1 MPRYRDE
8 SGWYHD
14 ELPKAGPFG
23 IILIYLFV
31 FTGGAVAGLGLFLYV
46 VSHGS
51 VSTEVTD
58 AISIRQIVGLFCLAG
73 GSVAVIVCVFW
84 HYQYCLQRKRLSKL
98 AEELR
103 KTETDE
109 T

>member
-1 MPRYRDE
+1 MPRDRDE

-14 ELPKAGPFG
+14 ELPKAGPIG
-23 IILIYLFV
+23 IVLIYIVV
-31 FTGGAVAGLGLFLYV
+31 FIGGAVAGLGLFLYV

-58 AISIRQIVGLFCLAG
+58 AISIRQIVGLFCLTG
-73 GSVAVIVCVFW
+73 GIVADIVCAIW
-84 HYQYCLQRKRLSKL
+84 HYQYCLQRKRLAKL

-103 KTETDE
+103 ETETDE